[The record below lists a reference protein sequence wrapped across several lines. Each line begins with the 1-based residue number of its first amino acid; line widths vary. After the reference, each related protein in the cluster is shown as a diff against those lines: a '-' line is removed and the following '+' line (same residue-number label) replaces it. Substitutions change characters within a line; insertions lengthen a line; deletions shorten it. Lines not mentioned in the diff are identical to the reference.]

1 MNKLEK
7 REPVIAAASPV
18 CESPEY
24 LQCAMQAADEGVK
37 PLDIK
42 RYCGCTAS

>member
-1 MNKLEK
+1 MTK
-7 REPVIAAASPV
+7 PVKNAQAAANPSPI